1 MEASYTWHPGA
12 CCLTPR
18 WPLTPSILPDELF
31 SSWLVRTAHAHGCE
45 PCTLTDI
52 VWPGSNA
59 WVSDLDRL
67 HPWAN
72 REVLGAVTG
81 LSAQDLL
88 ACTLWPA
95 IQLLH
100 PQPAVQRS
108 SLLPWI
114 LPLGCRNRSHA
125 GGLLCCPRCI
135 MDPHPYYRQQYRLAW
150 HTACP
155 RHRVLLI
162 DRCPH
167 CYSAL
172 QPGRLPAG
180 HPLSRCH
187 HCGGSLGGG
196 CAVPALES
204 ALSFQ
209 TFADTASRSTVAFGE
224 VSLSFSEW
232 MCIARV
238 MISFL
243 KNATRQP
250 TVKMLRFCHAIG
262 VDACQLR
269 SSSLGLSFEYATPA
283 ERAGLLGQA
292 WVIMQADPERFA
304 ELAADAELPV
314 TAFPLPAYGV
324 PEILRHML
332 KALSQHPPRKC
343 SLPGPSH
350 TRAPLEVWHMWHRL
364 KRRMRRHD
372 IS

>member
-12 CCLTPR
+12 HCLTPR

-45 PCTLTDI
+45 PRTLTSV
-52 VWPGSNA
+52 VWPGTKA
-59 WVSDLDRL
+59 WAFDLDRL

-72 REVLGAVTG
+72 HEVLAAMTG
-81 LSAQDLL
+81 LSALDIL
-88 ACTLWPA
+88 ASTLWPI

-100 PQPAVQRS
+100 PNPVVRRS
-108 SLLPWI
+108 GLLPWI
-114 LPLGCRNRSHA
+114 LPLGCRSRSHA

-135 MDPHPYYRQQYRLAW
+135 LDPLPYYRLQYRLAW

-172 QPGRLPAG
+172 QPGRMRAE

-187 HCGGSLGGG
+187 HCGRSLGSA
-196 CAVPALES
+196 CPEPAIES
-204 ALSFQ
+204 ALTFQ
-209 TFADTASRSTVAFGE
+209 AFADAASHSTAAYGGVAL
-224 VSLSFSEW
+224 SLSEW

-243 KNATRQP
+243 KTVTRRP
-250 TVKMLRFCHAIG
+250 TARALWLCQAIG
-262 VDACQLR
+262 VDASQLK
-269 SSSLGLSFEYATPA
+269 SSSLGLSFEYAAPA

-292 WVIMQADPERFA
+292 WVIMQAGPEQFV

-314 TAFPLPAYGV
+314 TALPLPALGV
-324 PEILRHML
+324 PEILKQMVEV
-332 KALSQHPPRKC
+332 LSRHPPHK
-343 SLPGPSH
+343 PGRSGLSH
-350 TRAPLEVWHMWHRL
+350 TRSPLEVWRMWHRL
-364 KRRMRRHD
+364 QRRTRRHD